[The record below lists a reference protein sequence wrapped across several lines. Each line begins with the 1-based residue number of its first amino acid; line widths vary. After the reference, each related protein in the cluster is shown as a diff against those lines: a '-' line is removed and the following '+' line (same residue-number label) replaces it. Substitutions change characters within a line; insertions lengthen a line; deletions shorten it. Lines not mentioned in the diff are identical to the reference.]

1 MSGELSDSPAIV
13 ACVDDFGLSPAV
25 NRSVLSLARE
35 HRISATSC
43 LVNLPDCTPQAMS
56 ELPSLDLD
64 LGLHLNFTEGAPLS
78 RRLRNAWP
86 KFPSLGRLLVA
97 SHLGR
102 LPVTGVQDECRAQL
116 ERFVQLVGRAPDF
129 VDGHQHVHHLPVIRD
144 AWLVALGSRGPRLY
158 VRDTAS
164 LRGPGWAIKRLLIR
178 GTGARALQRQ
188 LRQQNLLAGGPLF
201 GTYDLRPRNYRTAM
215 RRWLASLADDGLRR
229 GLLFCHPADIDAAA
243 SGGDP
248 IAAARQAE
256 WAYFSSSAW
265 PEDLAEF
272 GIGLARG
279 ATLFTIEEVAEFA

>member
-78 RRLRNAWP
+78 RPLRNVWP

-129 VDGHQHVHHLPVIRD
+129 VDGHQHVQSIPFLAEILAPVFAEAGVRTTRIAEQHEVNVSDETAARFYRSVADDARASRGLYAARGIDATESFIGLDLMGFSCERERLRHALSGAPGPRVELMCHPGFVGEGVDDFNQSPAREQELRVLTALPFAD
-144 AWLVALGSRGPRLY
+144 LVARGEL
-158 VRDTAS
+158 VLA
-164 LRGPGWAIKRLLIR
+164 
-178 GTGARALQRQ
+178 AL
-188 LRQQNLLAGGPLF
+188 A
-201 GTYDLRPRNYRTAM
+201 
-215 RRWLASLADDGLRR
+215 
-229 GLLFCHPADIDAAA
+229 
-243 SGGDP
+243 
-248 IAAARQAE
+248 
-256 WAYFSSSAW
+256 
-265 PEDLAEF
+265 
-272 GIGLARG
+272 
-279 ATLFTIEEVAEFA
+279 